1 MTSPFIP
8 IYNFVTNLDRTQFT
22 RYMFIGLGAVLLI
35 SSGIVIQYYRS
46 TSALK
51 KRIVRLNQYRV
62 QTQEI
67 LQRAHDVAT
76 QRNSVN
82 ELLAEDIDFKIGG
95 YFNELVNS
103 LNLTSKKKGID
114 TLQTIERDDNYL
126 EQNVTAK
133 FVDMNMKELAT
144 LLVELENNPRIFI
157 RELEI
162 KRAEKTPGTIEVTL
176 IIATLL
182 PTTSSTQEST

>member
-1 MTSPFIP
+1 MTSPFMP
-8 IYNFVTNLDRTQFT
+8 FYDFVTNLDRSQFN
-22 RYMFIGLGAVLLI
+22 RYMLIGLSCILLV
-35 SSGIVIQYYRS
+35 SGGIVIQYYRS

-51 KRIVRLNQYRV
+51 KRIGRLNQYRE

-67 LQRAHDVAT
+67 LQRAHDVTA

-95 YFNELVNS
+95 YFNELISS
-103 LNLTSKKKGID
+103 LNLTNKKKGID
-114 TLQTIERDDNYL
+114 SLQTIERDDSYL
-126 EQNVTAK
+126 EQDVTAK
-133 FVDMNMKELAT
+133 FVDMNMKELTT

-176 IIATLL
+176 VIATLL
-182 PTTSSTQEST
+182 PTTSGT

>member
-8 IYNFVTNLDRTQFT
+8 LYDFVTNLDRTQYM
-22 RYMFIGLGAVLLI
+22 RYMLIGLCCILFASG
-35 SSGIVIQYYRS
+35 GIVIQYYRS
-46 TSALK
+46 TGAIK
-51 KRIVRLNQYRV
+51 KRIGRLNQYRE

-67 LQRAHDVAT
+67 LQRAHDVAA

-95 YFNELVNS
+95 YFNELINS
-103 LNLTSKKKGID
+103 LNLSNKKKGID
-114 TLQTIERDDNYL
+114 TLQTIERDDSYL

-144 LLVELENNPRIFI
+144 LLVELQNNPRIFV

-162 KRAEKTPGTIEVTL
+162 KRAEKIPGTIEVTL

-182 PTTSSTQEST
+182 PTTSGT

>member
-1 MTSPFIP
+1 MTSFFLPLYDFLSQ
-8 IYNFVTNLDRTQFT
+8 LDRTQFN
-22 RYMFIGLGAVLLI
+22 RYLLIGLGIIVLL
-35 SSGIVIQYYRS
+35 SGGIVIQYYRS
-46 TSALK
+46 TSAFK
-51 KRIVRLNQYRV
+51 KRIGRLNQYRE

-76 QRNSVN
+76 QRASVN

-95 YFNELVNS
+95 YFNELINS
-103 LNLTSKKKGID
+103 LGLSNKKKGID

-126 EQNVTAK
+126 EQNITAK
-133 FVDMNMKELAT
+133 FVEMNMKDLTT
-144 LLVELENNPRIFI
+144 LLAELENNPRIFV

-162 KRAEKTPGTIEVTL
+162 KRAEKLPGTIEVTL

-182 PTTSSTQEST
+182 PTASST

>member
-1 MTSPFIP
+1 MTSPFT
-8 IYNFVTNLDRTQFT
+8 YLYDLLVRLDRRQFF
-22 RYMFIGLGAVLLI
+22 RYSLIGLGIVVAL
-35 SSGIVIQYYRS
+35 SSGIVIQLYRS
-46 TSALK
+46 SKSFK
-51 KRIVRLNQYRV
+51 KRIGRLNQYRE

-76 QRNSVN
+76 QRAAVN
-82 ELLAEDIDFKIGG
+82 ELLAEDVDFKIGG
-95 YFNELVNS
+95 YFNELVDS
-103 LNLTSKKKGID
+103 LNLTNKKKGID
-114 TLQTIERDDNYL
+114 TLQTIERTDNYL

-144 LLVELENNPRIFI
+144 LLVELENNPRIFV

-162 KRAEKTPGTIEVTL
+162 KRAEKIAGTIEVTL

-182 PTTSSTQEST
+182 PTTSGT

>member
-8 IYNFVTNLDRTQFT
+8 IHNFISNLDRTQFT
-22 RYMFIGLGAVLLI
+22 RYMLIGLGCVLLL
-35 SSGIVIQYYRS
+35 STGIVVQYYRS

-51 KRIVRLNQYRV
+51 KRIGRLNKYRED
-62 QTQEI
+62 TQVI
-67 LQRAHDVAT
+67 LQRAHDVEA
-76 QRNSVN
+76 QRNAVN
-82 ELLAEDIDFKIGG
+82 ELLAEDVNFKIGG
-95 YFNELVNS
+95 YFNDLVNS
-103 LNLTSKKKGID
+103 LGLTNKKKGID

-157 RELEI
+157 RDLEI

-176 IIATLL
+176 ILATLL
-182 PTTSSTQEST
+182 PTTSGT

>member
-1 MTSPFIP
+1 MTSPFTTL
-8 IYNFVTNLDRTQFT
+8 YNFLNTIDRTQFN
-22 RYMFIGLGAVLLI
+22 RFLLIGLGTILLA
-35 SSGIVIQYYRS
+35 SSGIVVQYYRS

-51 KRIVRLNQYRV
+51 KRIGRLNQYRE
-62 QTQEI
+62 QTQDI
-67 LQRAHDVAT
+67 LQRAHDVDA
-76 QRNSVN
+76 QRASVN

-95 YFNELVNS
+95 YFNELINR
-103 LNLTSKKKGID
+103 LNLGNKKKGID

-133 FVDMNMKELAT
+133 FVEMNMKDLTT
-144 LLVELENNPRIFI
+144 LLAELENNPRIFV

-162 KRAEKTPGTIEVTL
+162 KRSEKISGTIEVTL

-182 PTTSSTQEST
+182 PTTSGT

>member
-8 IYNFVTNLDRTQFT
+8 VYDFLTRLDRRQFI
-22 RYMFIGLGAVLLI
+22 RYMLI
-35 SSGIVIQYYRS
+35 SLGIIGALSIGIVIQLYRS
-46 TSALK
+46 TTSFK
-51 KRIVRLNQYRV
+51 KRIGRLNQYRE

-76 QRNSVN
+76 QRAAVN
-82 ELLAEDIDFKIGG
+82 ELLAEDVDFKIGG
-95 YFNELVNS
+95 YFNELVAS
-103 LNLTSKKKGID
+103 LNLTNKKKGID
-114 TLQTIERDDNYL
+114 TLQTIERTDNYL

-133 FVDMNMKELAT
+133 FVDMNMKELTT
-144 LLVELENNPRIFI
+144 LLVELENNPRIFV

-182 PTTSSTQEST
+182 PTTSST

>member
-1 MTSPFIP
+1 MTSPFVP
-8 IYNFVTNLDRTQFT
+8 LYDFMSQLDRTQFT
-22 RYMFIGLGAVLLI
+22 RYMLIALGCIVLL
-35 SSGIVIQYYRS
+35 SGGIIIQYYRS
-46 TSALK
+46 TSGLK
-51 KRIVRLNQYRV
+51 KRIGRLNQYRE

-67 LQRAHDVAT
+67 LQRAHDVAA
-76 QRNSVN
+76 QRESVN

-95 YFNELVNS
+95 YFNELVNTLGLS
-103 LNLTSKKKGID
+103 NKKKGID

-133 FVDMNMKELAT
+133 FVEMNMKDLTT
-144 LLVELENNPRIFI
+144 LLAELENNPRIFV

-162 KRAEKTPGTIEVTL
+162 KRAEKIPGTIEVTL

-182 PTTSSTQEST
+182 PTAGGA